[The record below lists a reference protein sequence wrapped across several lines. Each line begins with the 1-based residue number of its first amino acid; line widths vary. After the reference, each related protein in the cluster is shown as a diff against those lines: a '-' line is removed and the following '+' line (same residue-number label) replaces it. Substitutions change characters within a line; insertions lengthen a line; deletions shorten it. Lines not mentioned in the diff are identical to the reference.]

1 MADFKPCG
9 CGWFSDK
16 EYEECTAHSEQRKEL
31 EKLRKREKG
40 YLSELADYAR
50 TVAQL
55 RQELERLRKEKLNE
69 NVDGESRC
77 HVQQAPAR

>member
-1 MADFKPCG
+1 MSNFKSCG
-9 CGWFSDK
+9 CGWEYDK
-16 EYEECTAHSEQRKEL
+16 EYSECSTHAAQRKEL

-55 RQELERLRKEKLNE
+55 RRRIDELERDDK
-69 NVDGESRC
+69 
-77 HVQQAPAR
+77 